1 VDSVRYVAG
10 DSVLV
15 VRLNVHLGWRVVR
28 ALLFAPIA
36 LLLTLVSLPWL
47 LVSIGAAFAGDAELS
62 DAVYRA
68 TPAIRFLDWM
78 LAWR

>member
-1 VDSVRYVAG
+1 
-10 DSVLV
+10 
-15 VRLNVHLGWRVVR
+15 VR